1 MSFLMKAEVAY
12 QVAKELSSQELERL
26 LSMLEVDVAK
36 LYSPNSVKKNKSKD
50 LTDQESISHLL
61 KNVFKCNQ

>member
-1 MSFLMKAEVAY
+1 MKAELAY
-12 QVAKELSSQELERL
+12 QIAKELSSHELERL
-26 LSMLEVDVAK
+26 LSMLEVDVTK
-36 LYSPNSVKKNKSKD
+36 LYTPNQIGKNKSKD

>member
-1 MSFLMKAEVAY
+1 MKAELAY
-12 QVAKELSSQELERL
+12 QIAKELSSQELERL

-36 LYSPNSVKKNKSKD
+36 LYSPSSVIKKTSTA